1 MCKMG
6 PTASILAL
14 PMILSKHQNLEG
26 VLICFED
33 DEIAHF
39 FSFD

>member
-14 PMILSKHQNLEG
+14 PMVLSKHQNLKG